1 MNKVYIGSDNI
12 VTSLG
17 FSTQENIRNILA
29 DITGVRHNTNPE
41 LSRNAF
47 FVSIVDDMLLDI
59 HFNNILTQHH
69 PGKKSDDFTR
79 LEKLLLLSVHDALA
93 KSSVP
98 AADKSTL
105 FILSTTKGNVDLLE
119 DTKQQ
124 AKNPNKLFLWDTA
137 RFISRTFNNPNTA
150 LVISNACISGLLA
163 IIYAARL
170 IQQGKYENVV
180 VCGGDIISEFVVSG
194 FQSFQ
199 SLENGACKPFDQSR
213 NGLSLGEGCGTIVLT
228 SNESYASTPK
238 IEFLG
243 GSSSNDANHIS
254 GPSRTAEGLY
264 LAIQSALGESG
275 LTPGQIG
282 FISAHGTAT
291 PFNDEMEAQALIRS
305 NMTDIPVNSFKGYF
319 GHTLGA
325 SGIIESILTIQSLKS
340 GKLFKTLGFETL
352 GVAGN
357 INVISEHI
365 SANINYGMKL
375 ASGFGGCN
383 AAAIFAKR

>member
-69 PGKKSDDFTR
+69 QGKKSDDFTR

-199 SLENGACKPFDQSR
+199 SLENGVCKPFDQSR

-264 LAIQSALGESG
+264 LAIQSAL
-275 LTPGQIG
+275 
-282 FISAHGTAT
+282 
-291 PFNDEMEAQALIRS
+291 
-305 NMTDIPVNSFKGYF
+305 
-319 GHTLGA
+319 
-325 SGIIESILTIQSLKS
+325 
-340 GKLFKTLGFETL
+340 
-352 GVAGN
+352 
-357 INVISEHI
+357 
-365 SANINYGMKL
+365 
-375 ASGFGGCN
+375 
-383 AAAIFAKR
+383 